1 MSAADRIVDALQAH
15 DCRPRK
21 SGGSWTAKC
30 PAHDDSS
37 PSLSLRSIEGQV
49 LVFCHAGCRTDDV
62 LAALALGMRDL
73 FDEPSGA
80 TYTYDD
86 GRIVHRTPDKR
97 FRQSGATQG
106 TGQLYRHAEVVAAVQ
121 AGHTIWVVEGEKDV
135 HTLESFG
142 AVATTAPMGAGK
154 WGRIDPSPL
163 YGATVVIVADRDDP
177 GEKHARQIEASLS
190 GKATVSLVAPKVGKD
205 AADHVAA
212 GHGLDDFTPLESHVW
227 ERRLVLTLASSIRPE
242 RQRWLWT
249 DRIPLDALCLLAG
262 REGLGKST
270 IATDLAAQVTRGDVE
285 GELHG
290 QPRDVL
296 IVATEDNRATTIV
309 PRLIAANADMDR
321 VHFVNAMVDGFT
333 GQPIFPTD
341 TALLAGAIEE
351 TKAALVIL
359 DAATSVI
366 DGALDGDRDR
376 QMRQALE
383 PLGRIAGQN
392 ACSILG
398 IVHFGKRAD
407 ADTGKLILGSIAWS
421 QVARAVVA
429 VARDED
435 SGHLLIQPTKHNLA
449 PGDTPAI
456 AARLVPADV
465 PTDEG
470 ITSVG
475 RVEWLGETDA
485 QAADHLGRRGD
496 DPDERT
502 ERDEAVEWLGD
513 YLDRNG
519 GQVGAGDAIKD
530 AARDG
535 IAKTTL
541 TRARQRA
548 GVESHRVST
557 DDKGAG
563 HWVWTLA
570 TQESSKKHKNPAHM
584 HADSCPGS
592 GFLGQPAADP
602 DFLLCSSQETTQGP
616 DSPEDDN
623 PEHDFYSGWDATETA
638 PTCPTCG
645 TEVWSDGLCVVCES
659 GGPDAA

>member
-1 MSAADRIVDALQAH
+1 MTEPQFDGAAFDAAFDRPPRPVPAVLSAVPATDIGPYVAKVVAGVAGAPEGQRNHILNQSAYTLGRLVAGGQLTEATATANLTAAAQAAGLQAIETAATIQSGLNAGAREPRVLQQGYALDDLTVLDALTVITAAQAE
-15 DCRPRK
+15 P
-21 SGGSWTAKC
+21 
-30 PAHDDSS
+30 
-37 PSLSLRSIEGQV
+37 PS
-49 LVFCHAGCRTDDV
+49 
-62 LAALALGMRDL
+62 
-73 FDEPSGA
+73 
-80 TYTYDD
+80 
-86 GRIVHRTPDKR
+86 
-97 FRQSGATQG
+97 
-106 TGQLYRHAEVVAAVQ
+106 
-121 AGHTIWVVEGEKDV
+121 
-135 HTLESFG
+135 
-142 AVATTAPMGAGK
+142 
-154 WGRIDPSPL
+154 
-163 YGATVVIVADRDDP
+163 
-177 GEKHARQIEASLS
+177 
-190 GKATVSLVAPKVGKD
+190 
-205 AADHVAA
+205 
-212 GHGLDDFTPLESHVW
+212 
-227 ERRLVLTLASSIRPE
+227 RRLVLTVASSVRPE

-309 PRLIAANADMDR
+309 PRLVAANADMDR
-321 VHFVNAMVDGFT
+321 VHFVNAEVDGCT
-333 GQPIFPTD
+333 GQPVFPTD
-341 TALLAGAIEE
+341 TTLLAGAIEE

-359 DAATSVI
+359 DAATSLI
-366 DGALDGDRDR
+366 DGKLDGDRDR
-376 QMRQALE
+376 QMRRALE
-383 PLGRIAGQN
+383 PLGRIAGQH

-465 PTDEG
+465 ATDDG
-470 ITSVG
+470 MTSVG
-475 RVEWLGETDA
+475 RVDWLGETDA
-485 QAADHLGRRGD
+485 QASDHLGRRGD

-519 GQVGAGDAIKD
+519 GQVGAGEAIK
-530 AARDG
+530 AAASDG

-570 TQESSKKHKNPAHM
+570 TQESSKGHKNPAHV
-584 HADSCPGS
+584 HADSCEIS
-592 GFLGQPAADP
+592 GLLGQGTPETGPESDDP
-602 DFLLCSSQETTQGP
+602 LER
-616 DSPEDDN
+616 
-623 PEHDFYSGWDATETA
+623 ATRLVIDQLGATVLHH
-638 PTCPTCG
+638 
-645 TEVWSDGLCVVCES
+645 TEERTDR
-659 GGPDAA
+659 